1 MYSVIPILAFW
12 TILETWFLLAGLC
25 VAKKSIFSTRTI
37 TVSDD
42 TRDLPPGPGLL
53 LKSADCQYEYVNNLI
68 LSTHVYKAQVFQ
80 NCVVFFLPEKCCGL
94 ESEKGVNSIL
104 ITILRFPTNFL
115 KRPNF
120 LLSGILFGSSRGSF
134 SKKNLSKTDPSDF
147 VKLGSEILYLFL
159 AKNCRLFVLSC
170 CNFARCLLP
179 FFKLFPRENLST

>member
-80 NCVVFFLPEKCCGL
+80 NCVVFFYRKNVAVWRVR
-94 ESEKGVNSIL
+94 KG
-104 ITILRFPTNFL
+104 
-115 KRPNF
+115 
-120 LLSGILFGSSRGSF
+120 
-134 SKKNLSKTDPSDF
+134 
-147 VKLGSEILYLFL
+147 
-159 AKNCRLFVLSC
+159 
-170 CNFARCLLP
+170 
-179 FFKLFPRENLST
+179 